1 MGGRHQSTYAE
12 ALGIFSYYLRP
23 TNRPFTPP
31 PLTLPY
37 RGLASKFSQF
47 LAGLFYAAGV
57 MRLVLLTR

>member
-1 MGGRHQSTYAE
+1 MYQSAYAE
-12 ALGIFSYYLRP
+12 AWRIDSYYLRP
-23 TNRPFTPP
+23 TNRPLAPP